1 MLSSSRCTILAIGGI
16 AFSLICGCNGTIKV
30 KPTGDHFY
38 KNPSVRRCLQYDKEQ
53 MTSQSQACWDRLFVR
68 IQRDQDFVEKS
79 ELSPA
84 DINKIRVN
92 ANRSSDQSEKLRKEM
107 EACLKLS
114 GRTRDERIE
123 CYRNYMKKHASELSR
138 AQKFEIENSIATL
151 QQSKKRAAG
160 GIEATIEHAGKLL
173 GMQLHEEGEG
183 IRIDS
188 VAGGPAA
195 QAGIQEQGLIVT
207 IGNFKIADMDSSER
221 IAHLESCEDKQI
233 VLLIR
238 HGGLEKITFARIEA
252 SCGKQPL
259 GKKLW
264 EVTLPQETCSEAN
277 APEIALGLSWCYQS
291 RNGILEVEE
300 VCADSPA
307 ARAGVRQGQRYQSI
321 NGTFLLGMTP
331 LQIAELLKTFPAGAL
346 TLSEVGGALQSP
358 APLKGPALDTAA
370 RNKCWKAIEST
381 LDRGNVPE
389 QK

>member
-1 MLSSSRCTILAIGGI
+1 MLSDARRMILVLGGI
-16 AFSLICGCNGTIKV
+16 ACSIAASCGGTVKV

-38 KNPSVRRCLQYDKEQ
+38 KNSSVRRCLQYDKEQ
-53 MTSQSQACWDRLFVR
+53 MASQSQACWERLLVKIQGDR
-68 IQRDQDFVEKS
+68 DFVEKA

-84 DINKIRVN
+84 DINKIREN

-114 GRTRDERIE
+114 GRSRDERIV

-138 AQKFEIENSIATL
+138 SQKFEIENSIAIL

-173 GMQLHEEGEG
+173 GMQLHQEREG

-188 VAGGPAA
+188 VAGDPGT
-195 QAGIQEQGLIVT
+195 QAGIREQGLIVAIDGSIT
-207 IGNFKIADMDSSER
+207 AGLDSAER

-238 HGGLEKITFARIEA
+238 YGGLEKIAFARVEA
-252 SCGKQPL
+252 ICGKQPL
-259 GKKLW
+259 GKNLW
-264 EVTLPQETCSEAN
+264 EVALQQETCSEAG
-277 APEIALGLSWCYQS
+277 APEIALGLSWCYKA
-291 RNGILEVEE
+291 RDGILEVEE

-307 ARAGVRQGQRYQSI
+307 AMAGVRQGQRYQSI
-321 NGTFLLGMTP
+321 NGIFLLGKTP
-331 LQIAELLKTFPAGAL
+331 LQIAELLKAFPAAD
-346 TLSEVGGALQSP
+346 LSLNEVGGALQSP
-358 APLKGPALDTAA
+358 APLKGPPLDTAA
-370 RNKCWKAIEST
+370 MQKCWQAIEST

>member
-1 MLSSSRCTILAIGGI
+1 MLSEARRPFLVLFCITCVIVA
-16 AFSLICGCNGTIKV
+16 GCSGTVKV

-53 MTSQSQACWDRLFVR
+53 MANQSQACWARLLVK
-68 IQRDQDFVEKS
+68 IQSDKDFVTKA
-79 ELSPA
+79 ELSAA
-84 DINKIRVN
+84 DINKIREN
-92 ANRSSDQSEKLRKEM
+92 ANRSSDQSERLRKEM

-114 GRTRDERIE
+114 GRSRDERIV

-138 AQKFEIENSIATL
+138 SQKFEIENSIAIL

-173 GMQLHEEGEG
+173 GMQLHQEREG

-188 VAGGPAA
+188 VTGGPGA
-195 QAGIQEQGLIVT
+195 QSGVREQGLIVA
-207 IGNFKIADMDSSER
+207 IDSSKTADLDSAER
-221 IAHLESCEDKQI
+221 IAHLESCEEKQI

-238 HGGLEKITFARIEA
+238 YGGLAKITFARIEA
-252 SCGKQPL
+252 TCGKQPL

-264 EVTLPQETCSEAN
+264 EVALPLETCSEAG
-277 APEIALGLSWCYQS
+277 APEIALGLSWCYQA
-291 RNGILEVEE
+291 RDGILEVEE
-300 VCADSPA
+300 VCTDSPG

-321 NGTFLLGMTP
+321 NGTFLLGKTT
-331 LQIAELLKTFPAGAL
+331 LQIAELLKAFPAAD
-346 TLSEVGGALQSP
+346 LSLNEVGGALQSP
-358 APLKGPALDTAA
+358 APLKGPPLDTAA
-370 RNKCWKAIEST
+370 MQKCWQAIEST